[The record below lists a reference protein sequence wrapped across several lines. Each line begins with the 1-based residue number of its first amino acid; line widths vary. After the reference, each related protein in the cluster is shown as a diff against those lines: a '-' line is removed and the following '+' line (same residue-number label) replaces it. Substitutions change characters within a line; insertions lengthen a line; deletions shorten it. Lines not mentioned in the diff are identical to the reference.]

1 MSDTSFPENLISAY
15 LDGELSVEEAAK
27 VQEWIAQHPKYAQL
41 LDEFKQQSLAIKEL
55 PAFELDPEFAN
66 RVMASPEVAA
76 VDHDKRNAAIVQTD
90 RTIMGLEQWGGA
102 VAAISALA
110 ALILVIL
117 GLPSLRG
124 LQTNTV
130 GMKAPE
136 GLVQSA
142 DSALEGAV
150 ESEWDQAADARDD
163 NVDSAAVKLAA
174 EKELESSG
182 LSMPGAGDA
191 LRESARSGAVSRAEK
206 GSDGSLAEMDEAK
219 SRGAMKGVGRKSGGR
234 SENRLMGQT
243 PQPRGILKQKLGQSP
258 DSNASP
264 QQPLITQA
272 VDPFNGV
279 NVIQVDMPSGFMQKK
294 LLMQA
299 MKDHQV
305 ELPGDGESLTADNG
319 DPTFSGASVYYVLAS
334 PSQMSRFIL
343 DLSKSSPA
351 VIAMYRLADVNR
363 ERVGQ
368 YLNFQ
373 QLESGADEAADEAAD
388 EEADEKADPRIERLK
403 STGFAVPMETMIVK
417 GGDFIKG
424 TSDDERFFD
433 SRTKK
438 PSAESLDSKVFQG
451 GRSKPLAASPLK
463 FFGKDESDTPRA
475 AQVYLLIVRTRE
487 SLESDQ
493 TPSVEGENSKAFEGG
508 VRPKK

>member
-1 MSDTSFPENLISAY
+1 MSDISFPENLISAY
-15 LDGELSVEEAAK
+15 LDGELSAEEAAK

-76 VDHDKRNAAIVQTD
+76 VDRDERSAAIVQTD
-90 RTIMGLEQWGGA
+90 RTITGLEQWGGA

-117 GLPSLRG
+117 GLPSLGG

-142 DSALEGAV
+142 DRALEGAV

-163 NVDSAAVKLAA
+163 NADSAAVKLAA

-191 LRESARSGAVSRAEK
+191 LRESARSGVLSRAEK

-219 SRGAMKGVGRKSGGR
+219 SRGAMKGVGGKSGER

-279 NVIQVDMPSGFMQKK
+279 NVIQVDIPSGLMQKK
-294 LLMQA
+294 LLVQVMN
-299 MKDHQV
+299 DHQV
-305 ELPGDGESLTADNG
+305 ELPGGGESLTADNG

-368 YLNFQ
+368 YLNLQ
-373 QLESGADEAADEAAD
+373 QLESGADEAADEEAD
-388 EEADEKADPRIERLK
+388 EEADPRIERLK

-424 TSDDERFFD
+424 TSGDERFFD
-433 SRTKK
+433 LRTKK

-463 FFGKDESDTPRA
+463 FFGNDESDTPRA